1 MDTKQRFFLSIDPF
15 SHRLP
20 SQGSKSCHRFFWHWS
35 AIKCI
40 GILHWYHTLTIRFE
54 KILKGEGSLVCVWIS
69 GTPHNFAEIVGL
81 RIITIITRL
90 GQPRKWKGKRMIS
103 AQHQIR
109 GDFCYLGCV
118 DDHWL
123 LHFRELLMWN
133 FSPFRVKYNF
143 HFLISNVLP
152 QNPLVKTKVQKTKY
166 WGIYKDEKFKTCHD
180 YWKHPLHVLC
190 LSFLLFLFIFIGLDV
205 FKFLRS

>member
-40 GILHWYHTLTIRFE
+40 GILHWYLYIDNKVWKDSKRRRLTCLCLNLWHPSQLCWDCRSEDYNYSKYVF
-54 KILKGEGSLVCVWIS
+54 K
-69 GTPHNFAEIVGL
+69 
-81 RIITIITRL
+81 RL
-90 GQPRKWKGKRMIS
+90 GQPRKWKGKGMIS

-133 FSPFRVKYNF
+133 FSLFRVKYNF

-166 WGIYKDEKFKTCHD
+166 WGIYKDEKN
-180 YWKHPLHVLC
+180 
-190 LSFLLFLFIFIGLDV
+190 
-205 FKFLRS
+205 